1 MHRVTE
7 EPIALEPLLAE
18 TADPAAGALVVFG
31 GTVRDHHEGRRV
43 AAIAYSAYRP
53 MAERVLAELE
63 AEVIERFGV
72 QACRI
77 VHRIGEL
84 AIGEESVVVV
94 VRAAHRAE
102 GFEAA
107 RYAIDTL
114 KVRAPFWKDEHY
126 EDGTRAYQEGVPLAP
141 QSGAGGRT
149 TAGGEV

>member
-1 MHRVTE
+1 MNRVTDD
-7 EPIALEPLLAE
+7 PIALEPLLTE
-18 TADPAAGALVVFG
+18 TADPSAGALVVFG

-63 AEVIERFGV
+63 AEVTERYGV

-77 VHRIGEL
+77 VHRVGEL
-84 AIGEESVVVV
+84 AVGEESVVVV

-102 GFEAA
+102 AFEAG

-126 EDGTRAYQEGVPLAP
+126 EDGTRAYQSGVPLAP
-141 QSGAGGRT
+141 
-149 TAGGEV
+149 